1 MGKLYKRG
9 KIWYMHDVVNGEE
22 IRESL
27 STRDWQEA
35 RRLRNDRVN
44 EILEGRAGASRR
56 SPASR
61 LVRPW
66 RLGSMNGNP
75 TSAIRPGE
83 PTANVARARATVQSA
98 VQQPLAG
105 LSRFAKLSGMK
116 WT

>member
-56 SPASR
+56 SSR
-61 LVRPW
+61 QPFSQAVETWLDERKPHVCDKTW
-66 RLGSMNGNP
+66 RTDSERSKAPGYRTKRRTTAPRRSLP
-75 TSAIRPGE
+75 IR
-83 PTANVARARATVQSA
+83 
-98 VQQPLAG
+98 
-105 LSRFAKLSGMK
+105 
-116 WT
+116 